1 VKKTGFYQS
10 QKKDSIVQKRVKEMQ
25 LSKNYRGL
33 KVIEIEN
40 LVLEQQQQMA
50 SEFPTHTDVE
60 PKNNI

>member
-10 QKKDSIVQKRVKEMQ
+10 QQKDSIVQKRVKEMQ

-40 LVLEQQQQMA
+40 LVLE
-50 SEFPTHTDVE
+50 
-60 PKNNI
+60 